1 MSIISDVLGIE
12 DLRRRIL
19 DHLRDVDRPLAL
31 WSLFKGGV
39 LQEDDV
45 RQIVVKIYYEGS
57 HLSWYRDEICL
68 YDTVTLKAIASDLG
82 FNSLSK
88 LKKEEVYDMLV
99 PFEDMLR
106 VLPTQLVKE
115 VDEYM
120 VKLRNARVV
129 FRLTGVQLEVPEEPV
144 NNLCIEN
151 ILDALVQDIDRRCT
165 KSTVKSVFR
174 LPDSVV
180 DSMPCEYCDNPHYKC
195 APAMRLYS
203 LRYVVS
209 TCIAHYGGSWEDVV
223 QAQEAKILAKQ
234 QRLEKKR
241 RRDDDALI
249 LDSWLS
255 LHGYDD
261 MFAQES
267 EFFNAL
273 ERAMPSR
280 AGYQTQKK
288 TVAMTRVF
296 QQSGNLAPDSE
307 PIQTE
312 KQGCNNRL
320 RRWSGRMQNVAT
332 KWSELG
338 YDTDEFEGDILAPVS
353 QRKKHVITWGYVLT
367 NLVTIEHALHCR
379 KAMQEYNLR
388 GEDAAHRLIQLENEL
403 PLKSVL
409 ENGTWKTAYPSL
421 VGYLNHGGWFKKE
434 KLKRCLEHG
443 RTEAEDDAILREQ
456 ERLRM
461 EIEKKQK
468 EERMEIEKK
477 QKEERM
483 IKAMEDKK
491 AILQAIQ
498 HGDNIDSYFS
508 WTINEH
514 GVKIYKCP
522 RCKYSS
528 GLAKMSAHV
537 EKKGCFSISE

>member
-1 MSIISDVLGIE
+1 MNNMSNVCDVLGIE

-19 DHLRDVDRPLAL
+19 DHLRGIDRPLAL

-39 LQEDDV
+39 LEEVDI
-45 RQIVVKIYYEGS
+45 RQLVKIYYEGS
-57 HLSWYRDEICL
+57 HLSWYRDELCL
-68 YDTVTLKAIASDLG
+68 YDTVTLRTIASDLG

-88 LKKEEVYDMLV
+88 LTKKEVHDILV

-106 VLPTQLVKE
+106 VLPTEIAKE

-120 VKLRNARVV
+120 VKLRNASVV

-144 NNLCIEN
+144 DNVCIEN
-151 ILDALVQDIDRRCT
+151 VLDALVQDIDRRCT

-174 LPDSVV
+174 LPDSIV
-180 DSMPCEYCDNPHYKC
+180 DCMPCEYCDNPHYKC

-203 LRYVVS
+203 LTDVVS
-209 TCIAHYGGSWEDVV
+209 TCISHYGGSWEDVL
-223 QAQEAKILAKQ
+223 QAQEAKILANQ
-234 QRLEKKR
+234 EREERKR

-249 LDSWLS
+249 LESWLS

-261 MFAQES
+261 VFAQES

-273 ERAMPSR
+273 ERTMPSR
-280 AGYQTQKK
+280 TGYQAQKK

-312 KQGCNNRL
+312 KQRSNNRL

-332 KWSELG
+332 EWSALG
-338 YDTDEFEGDILAPVS
+338 YDTEQFEGEMSAPVS

-367 NLVTIEHALHCR
+367 NLVTLEHALHCR
-379 KAMQEYNLR
+379 KVMQEYNLR
-388 GEDAAHRLIQLENEL
+388 SEDAAHRLIQLENKL
-403 PLKSVL
+403 PLKNVL
-409 ENGTWKTAYPSL
+409 QNDTWKTAYPSL
-421 VGYLNHGGWFKKE
+421 LRHVNQGEWINKE
-434 KLKRCLEHG
+434 KLQRCLAHG
-443 RTEAEDDAILREQ
+443 RTEAEDDAIAKEQ
-456 ERLRM
+456 ARL
-461 EIEKKQK
+461 
-468 EERMEIEKK
+468 RMEIEKK

-483 IKAMEDKK
+483 IKAREHKK

-498 HGDNIDSYFS
+498 SGSNIDSYFS
-508 WTINEH
+508 WTINQH

-522 RCKYSS
+522 KCEYSS
-528 GLAKMSAHV
+528 GLTKMSAHV
-537 EKKGCFSISE
+537 EKKGCFSV